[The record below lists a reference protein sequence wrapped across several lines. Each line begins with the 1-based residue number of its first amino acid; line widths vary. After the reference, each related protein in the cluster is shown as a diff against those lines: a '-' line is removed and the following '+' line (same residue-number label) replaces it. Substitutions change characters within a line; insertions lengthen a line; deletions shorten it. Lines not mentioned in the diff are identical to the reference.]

1 MASYILIAL
10 AVLVVGFIVFVAT
23 RPAAFRIE
31 RTAHL
36 PVPASV
42 VFTLLNDFHQWGRWS
57 PFEKLDP
64 NAERR
69 IDGAPTGVGARY
81 AWKGNNQMGEGR
93 LTIQESLPEER
104 VRVEMVFLKP
114 FSATS
119 YAVFL
124 LVPDGKGTKVTWRM
138 EGDNGFMGKA
148 FTVLLDV
155 DSMQGKN
162 FEEGLARLGA
172 AGLEDMAKHA
182 VASAESRASGH

>member
-1 MASYILIAL
+1 MATYILLAL
-10 AVLVVGFIVFVAT
+10 AVLVVGFIAFVAT

-57 PFEKLDP
+57 PYEKLDP

-69 IDGAPTGVGARY
+69 IDGSPTGVGARY

-93 LTIQESLPEER
+93 LTIQESQPDER

-138 EGDNGFMGKA
+138 EGENGFVGKA
-148 FTVLLDV
+148 FSVLLDV

-182 VASAESRASGH
+182 VASAESRASAH